1 MINTDKMVTWIKTIN
16 WNKWVLNGVLNN
28 MKYTYKHV
36 IKYVLT
42 DDKYRIKYVLKQVL
56 QL

>member
-1 MINTDKMVTWIKTIN
+1 
-16 WNKWVLNGVLNN
+16 